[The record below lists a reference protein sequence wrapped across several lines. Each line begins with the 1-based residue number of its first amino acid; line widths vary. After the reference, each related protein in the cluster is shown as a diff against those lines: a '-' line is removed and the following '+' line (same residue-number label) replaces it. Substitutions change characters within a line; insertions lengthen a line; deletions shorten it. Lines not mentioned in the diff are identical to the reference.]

1 MASALDGIRVL
12 DLTRLYPGPFCTMLL
27 ADFGAE
33 VIKIEDPQMGDYLR
47 WSPPL
52 AGNFGAAFS
61 MLNRNKKGLRLDLRS
76 EAGREIFLAL
86 AERSDVVVEGF
97 RPGVVER
104 LGIDAASVR
113 ERNARIVYCSITGY
127 GQTGP
132 YRTRAGHD
140 LNYVA
145 RAGLLGSGEETPHPP
160 PLQVADFA
168 GGGLQAAFAILV
180 ALFHRERSGQGQS
193 IDVSMREG
201 VLSLLGVHAAETLAG
216 GGDPAPARRLL
227 GGQAPCYNVYRTADG
242 RYMAL
247 GALEPK
253 FWAEFCRV
261 IGRED
266 LIEAQFSEGET
277 RKRQEEEIAR
287 IFAGKTQAQ
296 WVECFKGRDVCCEPV
311 LPLSEALDDPEFAGR
326 RLHLDP
332 PTADLPSQ
340 LRATPLLSETPATYR
355 APAPLPGEHTRE
367 ILRSIGLGDEEIES
381 LEKRGIV

>member
-52 AGNFGAAFS
+52 TGDFGAAFS
-61 MLNRNKKGLRLDLRS
+61 MLNRNKKGMRLDLRS

-86 AERSDVVVEGF
+86 AEGADVVVEGF

-127 GQTGP
+127 GRTGP

-145 RAGLLGSGEETPHPP
+145 RAGLLGSGEEAIHPP

-201 VLSLLGVHAAETLAG
+201 VLALLGVHAAETLAG

-227 GGQAPCYNVYRTADG
+227 GGAAPCYNVYRTADG

-253 FWAEFCRV
+253 FWAEFCRA
-261 IGRED
+261 IDRED
-266 LIEAQFSEGET
+266 LIEAQFPEGDA
-277 RKRQEEEIAR
+277 RKRLEEELAR
-287 IFAGKTQAQ
+287 IFAGKTLAQ

-311 LPLSEALDDPEFAGR
+311 LTLSEAIDDPDFTDR
-326 RLHLDP
+326 KSLLDP
-332 PTADLPSQ
+332 PSSDAPSQ
-340 LRATPLLSETPATYR
+340 LRATPLFSETPATYR
-355 APAPLPGEHTRE
+355 APAPLAGEHTRE
-367 ILRSIGLGDEEIES
+367 ILLSIGLSDEEIES